1 MIIEKVINNNVIT
14 AVDDSGQEL
23 VLMGK
28 GIGFQTKAG
37 RSITEDRIEKKFVMD
52 TQVDIGKFGELLKSI
67 PLEHLNVCMEII
79 EYASQVLNKRLSGS
93 IYISLTDHINF
104 ALERYRTGLMFENPL
119 LNEIRSFYP
128 SEYLIG
134 EYAVALLED
143 RMKVKLPVDEA
154 GSIAMH
160 FINAEYNA
168 SMSDTMHVTTLIRE
182 ILRIVE
188 SETGIFLDDMEINHA
203 EFVTHLKYLAH
214 RIFKRA
220 TVGEPAEQLVKAVEC
235 LYERECAIGKQIAS
249 FIKREYDHDISDD
262 ELVNLTIYIRRVC
275 SGTEKEI
282 RDV

>member
-28 GIGFQTKAG
+28 GIGFQAKTG
-37 RSITEDRIEKKFVMD
+37 QLILEDKVEKKFIMD
-52 TQVDIGKFGELLKSI
+52 TQVDMGKFGELLKSI

-104 ALERYRTGLMFENPL
+104 ALERYQTGLVFENPL
-119 LNEIRSFYP
+119 LNEVRSFFP
-128 SEYLIG
+128 REYLVG
-134 EYAVALLED
+134 EYAVALLEQ

-168 SMSDTMHVTTLIRE
+168 SMSDTMKVTTLIRE
-182 ILRIVE
+182 VLCIVE
-188 SETGIFLDDMEINHA
+188 SETGVLLDDMEVNHA
-203 EFVTHLKYLAH
+203 EFVAHLKYLAH
-214 RIFKRA
+214 RIFQRNV
-220 TVGEPAEQLVKAVEC
+220 VGESAEPLVKAVES
-235 LYERECAIGKQIAS
+235 LYEKEYAISRKIAA
-249 FIKREYDHDISDD
+249 FIKTEYDHEVSDD

-275 SGTEKEI
+275 NGREI
-282 RDV
+282 SNV